1 MMTHSAASPHER
13 GAIRLFFPDDGVRS
27 SWRGF
32 DRDAGDA
39 EGDVSDQQDVAGR
52 EVGFLGDARAI
63 ERDAIHASQI
73 AHDPAVIDLN
83 QAAMPARDFGTA
95 GEPDVAI
102 GVSAEKNDCF
112 VEQDGRPTRDRFEA

>member
-39 EGDVSDQQDVAGR
+39 EGDVSDQQDVARR
-52 EVGFLGDARAI
+52 EVRFLGDARAI

-73 AHDPAVIDLN
+73 AHDPAVIDLH
-83 QAAMPARDFGTA
+83 QAAMPA
-95 GEPDVAI
+95 
-102 GVSAEKNDCF
+102 
-112 VEQDGRPTRDRFEA
+112 